1 MFITSDKPVILEHP
15 SQQTFG
21 FATPSS
27 IVMFPLSPKR
37 LLVLDDKHSEPA
49 NQYYPLQKSAAAS
62 FNHAIWR
69 NGSRFMITG
78 RSVHEVLAE
87 IVKWAD
93 VLEKPDA

>member
-1 MFITSDKPVILEHP
+1 
-15 SQQTFG
+15 
-21 FATPSS
+21 
-27 IVMFPLSPKR
+27 MFPLSPKR

-78 RSVHEVLAE
+78 RPIFEVLSELSSLGEAGE
-87 IVKWAD
+87 H
-93 VLEKPDA
+93 EDA